1 MLFTQEFVTKGCCLS
16 VLHLGVSWHR
26 FVSNNIRNIIQKE
39 QALKQLKH
47 HIQLWHNH
55 GFHFISIHQSTIRK
69 SFRHGQ
75 ITQEDPSRWLG
86 KGGRGSNI
94 EAEEEEHGDRHE
106 EGASKRY
113 IEGDRCC
120 KNTNKAITDEA
131 ITNEAIT
138 KSGRWH
144 ANKERK
150 EVGNCTDNAN
160 NCKFEINYRLQACSD
175 IDEWTC
181 TEIAVGKKKSKAED
195 EDEASLSDT
204 VDYQDPNTI
213 LWLKA
218 EGVADAL
225 KYHYPDHEEYLELDY
240 HEQILLLVKVFKPA
254 EMRSVLQGLL
264 TDAGKNWCKLKLQKK
279 LRSMGVL
286 APEFAKVCV
295 ELFNAKTELEMSKS
309 VPEDIVIDHDKSQKK
324 ITS

>member
-1 MLFTQEFVTKGCCLS
+1 MAKSPKKIRVIGSAKAAGEATSKPKKKSMATATKKAHQKGTLKATAVAKTPTKPSPTKPSPTKPSPKAVAGTPTKKGKKLETAQTTPTTVSLKSTTDSKRAVTLMSGL
-16 VLHLGVSWHR
+16 
-26 FVSNNIRNIIQKE
+26 
-39 QALKQLKH
+39 ALK
-47 HIQLWHNH
+47 
-55 GFHFISIHQSTIRK
+55 S
-69 SFRHGQ
+69 
-75 ITQEDPSRWLG
+75 PS
-86 KGGRGSNI
+86 
-94 EAEEEEHGDRHE
+94 A
-106 EGASKRY
+106 
-113 IEGDRCC
+113 
-120 KNTNKAITDEA
+120 
-131 ITNEAIT
+131 
-138 KSGRWH
+138 
-144 ANKERK
+144 
-150 EVGNCTDNAN
+150 
-160 NCKFEINYRLQACSD
+160 Q
-175 IDEWTC
+175 
-181 TEIAVGKKKSKAED
+181 KKSKAED

-225 KYHYPDHEEYLELDY
+225 EYHFPDHEEYLELDY

-264 TDAGKNWCKLKLQKK
+264 TDAGKNWRKLKLQKK
-279 LRSMGVL
+279 LRSMSVL